1 MSDINLVG
9 SRDAVGMDLGKRL
22 NLTDTVSPCPVCKS
36 AGRLEVFEKAARWSC
51 GCVRVLPPL
60 SDGKAAAAKKQKKA
74 AAQRARVVR
83 RAA

>member
-9 SRDAVGMDLGKRL
+9 SRDAIGMDLGKRL
-22 NLTDTVSPCPVCKS
+22 NLTNTISSCPVCES
-36 AGRLEVFEKAARWSC
+36 VGRLEVWEKAVRWSC

-60 SDGKAAAAKKQKKA
+60 SDGKSAAKKQKRA
-74 AAQRARVVR
+74 SLQRPRVAR